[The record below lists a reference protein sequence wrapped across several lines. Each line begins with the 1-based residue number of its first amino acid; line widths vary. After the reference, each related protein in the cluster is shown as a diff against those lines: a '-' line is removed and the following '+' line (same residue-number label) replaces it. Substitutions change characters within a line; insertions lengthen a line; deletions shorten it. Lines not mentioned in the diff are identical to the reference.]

1 MEKYNILIID
11 DDPDFQLLIE
21 YSLSEI
27 KRSCYDVRCCED
39 ATEGLAMILSEKW
52 DAVLLDYRL
61 KDENGLELLEKV
73 SSRHLSFP
81 VILMTG
87 QDGGDIDMLAMEA
100 GASDYLVKDEMN
112 GAMLDRCIRYS
123 MTSKA
128 SEESLR
134 VMALTDPLTELANR
148 KRFLEALHEAKSRS
162 IRSGNKF
169 AMFFI
174 DIDHFKQINDTV
186 GHSSG
191 DAALVYIARMLK
203 EKTRNTDV
211 IARLGG
217 DEFSIIMED
226 IRDEQDAVLLARKI
240 LDASMNPISV
250 GFKKISIRLS
260 IGISIFPDDSLN
272 IEALINASDTA
283 MYSAKGSGRN
293 TYKFFSSDMQ
303 AKAQEKADIEHAL
316 ALAIQKNEFDIYYQP
331 KINSK
336 TEKCIGAEALLRW
349 NRNGNSS
356 ISPAI
361 FIPIAEQ
368 CGLIH
373 NIGFWVMEEVCL
385 RIVEMNRDRETFIP
399 IAVNV
404 STRQL
409 TSEYSFVDFM
419 INTLERTQCPVELLE
434 IEITETALASDP
446 EKVMEQIEQLHK
458 LGITISIDDF
468 GTGYSSLVNLV
479 NMPVDCLKIDRS
491 FVSECIDSL
500 PHRRIVEATCSLA
513 KNLNMSIVAEGV
525 EDKHIASFMKAL
537 GCDFIQGYYYSRPI
551 PLPEFYATY
560 TSELIDN
567 SQYRGAA

>member
-283 MYSAKGSGRN
+283 MYSAKSSGRN

-336 TEKCIGAEALLRW
+336 TEKCVGAEALLRW